1 MTGGQLVTMS
11 LVAGTVDSNV
21 VSKCHLCWTPPLPT
35 GLGQQLRALCLESEL
50 EKIKNKSGVSMS
62 LSVPLDKGDRV
73 GIGCRMGGL
82 FVPI

>member
-35 GLGQQLRALCLESEL
+35 GLGQQLRTLCLESEL
-50 EKIKNKSGVSMS
+50 GGEKKSGVRMS